1 MSDWNAKAG
10 SPGTSDGALDI
21 EQPAELLHYLRA
33 NGILPPEDQP
43 SIRTL
48 TGGVSNRT
56 VLVTSPARGA
66 FVVKQALAKLR
77 VAVEW
82 HADPERIH
90 REARALECLAG
101 LAPPGTVTRLLF
113 EDRSRHL
120 IGMSAVPEPHRNWK
134 ELLLESSVCIGHV
147 RQFATLLGTIHS
159 RSSREAGLS
168 CGEFADRSYF
178 RSLRLEPYYHYS
190 GRQVPETRLF
200 FEQLIEET
208 LATSLALVHG
218 DYSPKNILI
227 HDNRLVLLDHEVV
240 HFGDPAFDVGFSL
253 THLLSK
259 SLHLPSFR
267 HELLAAAREYVA
279 VYLDCLGESSGGIAW
294 NRGRSVTPWDACWR
308 AWPDVRRSSISLQ
321 PSGRHS
327 WGSCWR

>member
-10 SPGTSDGALDI
+10 SPGISDGALDI

-43 SIRTL
+43 VLRTL

-82 HADPERIH
+82 YADPERIH
-90 REARALECLAG
+90 REARALERLAG

-134 ELLLESSVCIGHV
+134 ELLLE
-147 RQFATLLGTIHS
+147 R
-159 RSSREAGLS
+159 
-168 CGEFADRSYF
+168 
-178 RSLRLEPYYHYS
+178 
-190 GRQVPETRLF
+190 
-200 FEQLIEET
+200 
-208 LATSLALVHG
+208 
-218 DYSPKNILI
+218 
-227 HDNRLVLLDHEVV
+227 
-240 HFGDPAFDVGFSL
+240 
-253 THLLSK
+253 
-259 SLHLPSFR
+259 
-267 HELLAAAREYVA
+267 
-279 VYLDCLGESSGGIAW
+279 
-294 NRGRSVTPWDACWR
+294 
-308 AWPDVRRSSISLQ
+308 
-321 PSGRHS
+321 
-327 WGSCWR
+327 

>member
-10 SPGTSDGALDI
+10 SPGISDGALDI

-33 NGILPPEDQP
+33 SGILPPEDQP
-43 SIRTL
+43 FLRTL

-56 VLVTSPARGA
+56 VLVTSAARGA

-77 VAVEW
+77 VAAEW

-120 IGMSAVPEPHRNWK
+120 IGMTAVPEPHRNWK
-134 ELLLESSVCIGHV
+134 ELLLEGSVCIDHV
-147 RQFATLLGTIHS
+147 RQFAALLGTIHS
-159 RSSREAGLS
+159 RSSREPGLS

-190 GRQVPETRLF
+190 GRQVPEARLF
-200 FEQLIEET
+200 LERLIEET
-208 LATSLALVHG
+208 LATGLALVHG

-227 HDNRLVLLDHEVV
+227 HDDRLVLLDHEVV
-240 HFGDPAFDVGFSL
+240 HFGDPAFDVGFSF

-267 HELLAAAREYVA
+267 RELLVAAREYVA
-279 VYLDCLGESSGGIAW
+279 VYLECLGGIEWRDPW
-294 NRGRSVTPWDACWR
+294 NRARSAIPWAACSR
-308 AWPDVRRSSISLQ
+308 GSPDVRRSSISPH
-321 PSGRHS
+321 PSGRHIA
-327 WGSCWR
+327 GSCSR